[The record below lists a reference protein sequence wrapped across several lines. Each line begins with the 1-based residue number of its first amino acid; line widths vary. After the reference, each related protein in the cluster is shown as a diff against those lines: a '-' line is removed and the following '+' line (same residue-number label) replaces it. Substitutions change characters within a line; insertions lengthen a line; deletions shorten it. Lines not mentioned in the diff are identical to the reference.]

1 MESLGERGNIK
12 VVSVR
17 QINMCE
23 FYNTPKGSV
32 MVSNN
37 DEVSQFSI
45 SDFSLTES
53 LFEAIKNDYP
63 KAFQA
68 LQELY
73 KESALN
79 RHFYKFRI
87 VHRWL
92 RCNCG
97 SYDTMRED
105 YVNGVL
111 HPEQVTCP
119 LRGECEL
126 EGIVCM
132 CRLTLTARQQ
142 EITSLIA
149 DGLSAQQI
157 AVRLGVSVST
167 VNNTIQ
173 RIKEKLGVKKTVQI
187 VEWYLNQ

>member
-1 MESLGERGNIK
+1 
-12 VVSVR
+12 
-17 QINMCE
+17 MCE
-23 FYNTPKGSV
+23 FYNTPQGSV
-32 MVSNN
+32 MVSSDN
-37 DEVSQFSI
+37 EVSHFSL
-45 SDFSLTES
+45 SDFALTDSLLET
-53 LFEAIKNDYP
+53 IKNDYP

-73 KESALN
+73 KSSAAN
-79 RHFYKFRI
+79 KHYYKFRI

-111 HPEQVTCP
+111 HPEQVVCP

-132 CRLTLTARQQ
+132 CRQTLAPRQY

-149 DGLSAQQI
+149 DGLSSEQI
-157 AVRLGVSVST
+157 AYKLGISINT

-173 RIKEKLGVKKTVQI
+173 RIKDKLGVKKNVQI